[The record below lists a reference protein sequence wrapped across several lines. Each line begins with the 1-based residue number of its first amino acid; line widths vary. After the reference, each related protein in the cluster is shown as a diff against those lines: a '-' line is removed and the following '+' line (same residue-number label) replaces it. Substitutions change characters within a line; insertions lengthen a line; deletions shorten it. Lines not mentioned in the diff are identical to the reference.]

1 MSSSSH
7 AGEALP
13 SSIAARAS
21 LGEMP
26 SMDARC
32 TPAKHRYDA
41 CFNAWFEE
49 YLGLGPAA
57 SSSAAATATTPKAR
71 SGFFGS
77 LSDASSSSSGGHDD
91 AARATLR
98 QRLEGQCGPLW
109 KEYQACIEVC
119 TWLLTDRLE
128 KERRH

>member
-49 YLGLGPAA
+49 YLGLGPASS
-57 SSSAAATATTPKAR
+57 SSSAAATAPKAKAR

-77 LSDASSSSSGGHDD
+77 LSDSSSGGGGGGKDD
-91 AARATLR
+91 ASRATLR

-119 TWLLTDRLE
+119 LDYSLTG
-128 KERRH
+128 